1 MANPS
6 KSKGTSLETWTV
18 RYLAWALQDTRI
30 DRMPLHGNADQGDL
44 IGVMF
49 HGEPVCV
56 ECKDTKMPNYRKHW
70 RELKVEMANMDTPYG
85 VLIQHRRGVGVK
97 SLKGMARQMA
107 VFDIGTLE
115 RFLATHM
122 GHVLGPDYRI
132 RRELANRLRGESRPV
147 PLQSDARVDAAR
159 IVRAPAER
167 RLGVGAGRWPGLTLI
182 PTSVAAV
189 APVCVAATTA
199 NPRPMARG

>member
-56 ECKDTKMPNYRKHW
+56 ECKDT
-70 RELKVEMANMDTPYG
+70 MANMDTPYG
-85 VLIQHRRGVGVK
+85 VLIQHRKGVGVK

-107 VFDIGTLE
+107 VFDIETLE
-115 RFLATHM
+115 RFLASHM
-122 GHVLGPDYRI
+122 GPVLGPDYRI
-132 RRELANRLRGESRPV
+132 RRELANRLRRESKPV
-147 PLQSDARVDAAR
+147 PSNPTLVWLPLELFALLLND
-159 IVRAPAER
+159 
-167 RLGVGAGRWPGLTLI
+167 GLTLG
-182 PTSVAAV
+182 PDD
-189 APVCVAATTA
+189 
-199 NPRPMARG
+199 GQD

>member
-1 MANPS
+1 MMANPS
-6 KSKGTSLETWTV
+6 KNKGTSLETWTV

-85 VLIQHRRGVGVK
+85 VLIQHRKGVGVK

-107 VFDIGTLE
+107 VFDIETLE
-115 RFLATHM
+115 RFLASHM
-122 GHVLGPDYRI
+122 EPVLGPDYRI
-132 RRELANRLRGESRPV
+132 RRELANRLRRESKPV
-147 PLQSDARVDAAR
+147 PSNPTLVWMPLELFALLLNDGLA
-159 IVRAPAER
+159 
-167 RLGVGAGRWPGLTLI
+167 LGPDDGQD
-182 PTSVAAV
+182 
-189 APVCVAATTA
+189 
-199 NPRPMARG
+199 

>member
-85 VLIQHRRGVGVK
+85 VLIQQRKGVGVK

-147 PLQSDARVDAAR
+147 PSNPMLVWMPLELFALLLNDGLA
-159 IVRAPAER
+159 
-167 RLGVGAGRWPGLTLI
+167 LGPDDGQD
-182 PTSVAAV
+182 
-189 APVCVAATTA
+189 
-199 NPRPMARG
+199 

>member
-56 ECKDTKMPNYRKHW
+56 ECKDTKQPNYRKHW
-70 RELKVEMANMDTPYG
+70 RELLVEMANMDTPYG
-85 VLIQHRRGVGVK
+85 VLVQHRKGVGVK
-97 SLKGMARQMA
+97 SLRGMASQMA
-107 VFDIGTLE
+107 ILSVDVLE
-115 RFLATHM
+115 RFLAVFSELSEENALFAVRLRRESKPVPNNPTLVWM
-122 GHVLGPDYRI
+122 PLELFALLLNDGLALGPDD
-132 RRELANRLRGESRPV
+132 G
-147 PLQSDARVDAAR
+147 QD
-159 IVRAPAER
+159 
-167 RLGVGAGRWPGLTLI
+167 
-182 PTSVAAV
+182 
-189 APVCVAATTA
+189 
-199 NPRPMARG
+199 

>member
-1 MANPS
+1 M
-6 KSKGTSLETWTV
+6 

-107 VFDIGTLE
+107 VFDIRNARTVPRHSHGARVRTGL
-115 RFLATHM
+115 
-122 GHVLGPDYRI
+122 PDSPRA
-132 RRELANRLRGESRPV
+132 RRTGCAANRGRCPPIRCSCGCRSNCSR
-147 PLQSDARVDAAR
+147 S
-159 IVRAPAER
+159 
-167 RLGVGAGRWPGLTLI
+167 
-182 PTSVAAV
+182 
-189 APVCVAATTA
+189 C
-199 NPRPMARG
+199 

>member
-85 VLIQHRRGVGVK
+85 VLIHHRKGVGVK
-97 SLKGMARQMA
+97 SLKGMAT
-107 VFDIGTLE
+107 DGDSE
-115 RFLATHM
+115 RGRARTFPRR
-122 GHVLGPDYRI
+122 VLGAGRGTRALRRAPAPRI
-132 RRELANRLRGESRPV
+132 EAGAI
-147 PLQSDARVDAAR
+147 QSDARVVAAR

-167 RLGVGAGRWPGLTLI
+167 RAYVGAG
-182 PTSVAAV
+182 
-189 APVCVAATTA
+189 
-199 NPRPMARG
+199 

>member
-56 ECKDTKMPNYRKHW
+56 ECKDTKTPQYRAHW
-70 RELKVEMANMDTPYG
+70 RELLVEMANMDTPYG

-115 RFLATHM
+115 RFLSAHM
-122 GHVLGPDYRI
+122 VHALSGLDE
-132 RRELANRLRGESRPV
+132 RREFANRLRGESKPV
-147 PLQSDARVDAAR
+147 PNNPTLVWMPLELFALLLNDGLA
-159 IVRAPAER
+159 
-167 RLGVGAGRWPGLTLI
+167 LGPDDGQD
-182 PTSVAAV
+182 
-189 APVCVAATTA
+189 
-199 NPRPMARG
+199 

>member
-70 RELKVEMANMDTPYG
+70 RGLKMEMANMGTPYG
-85 VLIQHRRGVGVK
+85 GLIQHRRGVGVK
-97 SLKGMARQMA
+97 SLQGMAPPTA
-107 VFDIGTLE
+107 GVHIGK
-115 RFLATHM
+115 
-122 GHVLGPDYRI
+122 
-132 RRELANRLRGESRPV
+132 AN
-147 PLQSDARVDAAR
+147 
-159 IVRAPAER
+159 
-167 RLGVGAGRWPGLTLI
+167 AGCGKSGLTAKV
-182 PTSVAAV
+182 S
-189 APVCVAATTA
+189 
-199 NPRPMARG
+199 RGA

>member
-85 VLIQHRRGVGVK
+85 VLIQHRKGVGVK

-107 VFDIGTLE
+107 VFDSERSNGSSPLTWGT
-115 RFLATHM
+115 
-122 GHVLGPDYRI
+122 
-132 RRELANRLRGESRPV
+132 
-147 PLQSDARVDAAR
+147 
-159 IVRAPAER
+159 
-167 RLGVGAGRWPGLTLI
+167 
-182 PTSVAAV
+182 
-189 APVCVAATTA
+189 C
-199 NPRPMARG
+199 

>member
-1 MANPS
+1 MVNPA
-6 KSKGTSLETWTV
+6 KKKGTSLETWTV

-107 VFDIGTLE
+107 VFL
-115 RFLATHM
+115 
-122 GHVLGPDYRI
+122 
-132 RRELANRLRGESRPV
+132 S
-147 PLQSDARVDAAR
+147 
-159 IVRAPAER
+159 
-167 RLGVGAGRWPGLTLI
+167 LI
-182 PTSVAAV
+182 HISEPT
-189 APVCVAATTA
+189 
-199 NPRPMARG
+199 RH

>member
-30 DRMPLHGNADQGDL
+30 DRMPLHGNNDQGDL

-56 ECKDTKMPNYRKHW
+56 ECKDTHQPNYRKHW

-85 VLIQHRRGVGVK
+85 VLVQHRRGVGVK

-107 VFDIGTLE
+107 ILSVDVLE
-115 RFLATHM
+115 RFLAVFSEHGEEHALFAVRLRRELKPVPNNPTLVWM
-122 GHVLGPDYRI
+122 PLERFALLLNDGLPLGPDD
-132 RRELANRLRGESRPV
+132 G
-147 PLQSDARVDAAR
+147 QD
-159 IVRAPAER
+159 
-167 RLGVGAGRWPGLTLI
+167 
-182 PTSVAAV
+182 
-189 APVCVAATTA
+189 
-199 NPRPMARG
+199 

>member
-1 MANPS
+1 MQVFDGLLHDQVFFRADLLEVNPG
-6 KSKGTSLETWTV
+6 KL
-18 RYLAWALQDTRI
+18 RI
-30 DRMPLHGNADQGDL
+30 DERNLLVLVVGDALFLFGRERSWKRERRYGNADQGDL

-147 PLQSDARVDAAR
+147 PSNPMLVWMPLEYPR
-159 IVRAPAER
+159 IFHQRFYV
-167 RLGVGAGRWPGLTLI
+167 L
-182 PTSVAAV
+182 
-189 APVCVAATTA
+189 
-199 NPRPMARG
+199 

>member
-1 MANPS
+1 MMANPS

-85 VLIQHRRGVGVK
+85 VLIQHRKGVGVK

-122 GHVLGPDYRI
+122 GHVLGPDYREPAA
-132 RRELANRLRGESRPV
+132 RRIEAGA
-147 PLQSDARVDAAR
+147 LQSDARVDAAR

-182 PTSVAAV
+182 PTSVVAV

-199 NPRPMARG
+199 NPRPTGTGWG